1 MNFTQL
7 LNGDGPMEKLK
18 ELIERIEQ
26 NIEVVKA
33 LEERVTNIEE
43 VLSKGVDQKI
53 VVPVEGETPE
63 KRFENFLVKEWRHHE
78 FVAWQDLCD
87 AYTLYATI
95 RRHRG
100 LSVDGWLKR
109 RFEMIVR
116 QVTGADLPNYIPVGF
131 SARLIQ
137 LVRLQPSVFNVI
149 PSVDLPT
156 EVFKP
161 PVAPTGFIFD
171 YVPAGGTVPMFNP
184 SASELTLT
192 ARKIATGVTV
202 ADEVT
207 EDAIVAILPTFQA
220 ELAFA
225 AAEALDN
232 AALNGDT
239 SASSGVIRV
248 WDGLLKKGYPVD
260 ITTFNA
266 QSIQNAVAQMGK
278 YGVNPSDVVVVVSP
292 EKYALMV
299 GWDEV
304 ATVDKYG
311 SQATVLTGE
320 LGKIYGKA
328 ILVSPHLP
336 SDVHAVL
343 FNRRMWLAG
352 IRRQLRIEV
361 QRDITKLSD
370 ILVASMRVALVDLPT
385 DGHHTVKLV

>member
-1 MNFTQL
+1 
-7 LNGDGPMEKLK
+7 MERLK
-18 ELIERIEQ
+18 ELVEKIEQ
-26 NIEVVKA
+26 NLEVIKA
-33 LEERVTNIEE
+33 LEERVANIEQ
-43 VLSKGVDQKI
+43 VLSKGVRQNV

-63 KRFENFLVKEWRHHE
+63 KRFEKFLATEWRHPE
-78 FVAWQDLCD
+78 FDAWQDLSD
-87 AYTLYATI
+87 AYTLFATI

-100 LSVDGWLKR
+100 LPIEGWLKR

-131 SARLIQ
+131 SARLVQ
-137 LVRLQPSVFNVI
+137 LVRLQPSVFNAI

-161 PVAPTGFIFD
+161 PVAPTGFVFD
-171 YVPAGGTVPMFNP
+171 YVPAGGTVPMSDP
-184 SASELTLT
+184 HASELTLT
-192 ARKIATGVTV
+192 AKKIAAGVTV

-207 EDAIVAILPTFQA
+207 EDAIVAILPTFQS

-232 AALNGDT
+232 ATINGDT
-239 SASSGVIRV
+239 SAPSGVVRV
-248 WDGLLKKGYPVD
+248 WDGLLKLAHSID
-260 ITTFNA
+260 IAEF
-266 QSIQNAVAQMGK
+266 NAVAIQQATAALGK
-278 YGVNPSDVVVVVSP
+278 YGVNPDDVVVVVSP
-292 EKYALMV
+292 ETYANMV

-311 SQATVLTGE
+311 AQATILTGE

-336 SDVHAVL
+336 SSVHAVV

-370 ILVASMRVALVDLPT
+370 ILVASMRVALSPLPLAA
-385 DGHHTVKLV
+385 GERSTVKLV